1 MALADKLVRRWY
13 DGGPR
18 PWLLRP
24 LTWLYRAVVSVRAWL
39 YRHGWL
45 ASERLPAPVVVVGN
59 ITLGGTGKTPLVIA
73 LVEHLRRQGGRPG
86 VVSRGY
92 GGTQETPM
100 LLPDKPDPAR
110 FGDEPCLIRQ
120 RTGVPVAVGRDR
132 PAAARRLLEAGCDVV
147 VADDGLQHYRLQRD
161 VEICVID
168 GERRLGNGL
177 MLPCGPLRE
186 PPSRLR
192 RVDFRVCNGG
202 ETDNGEVPMQLT
214 GDHARHLRNDER
226 EQPLHAFTDRPVHA
240 IAGIGNPARFFDS
253 LRAQGLDVI
262 EHPFPDHH
270 AFARDDLDFGDDL
283 PVLMTEKDAVKCAGF
298 AHDRCWSVPARAVL
312 PETFF
317 SQLDQRLH
325 NYPQASTPT

>member
-1 MALADKLVRRWY
+1 MSLADSLARRWY
-13 DGGPR
+13 DGSPR

-24 LTWLYRAVVSVRAWL
+24 LTWLYRAVVAVRARL

-45 ASERLPAPVVVVGN
+45 ASEHLPVPVLVVGN

-73 LVEHLRRQGGRPG
+73 LVEHLHRQGWHPG

-92 GGTQETPM
+92 GGTQETPA
-100 LLPDKPDPAR
+100 LLPDIPDPTC
-110 FGDEPCLIRQ
+110 FGDEPCLIRR

-132 PAAARRLLEAGCDVV
+132 PAAAQLLLEAGCNIVI
-147 VADDGLQHYRLQRD
+147 ADDGLQHYRLQRD
-161 VEICVID
+161 IEICVID

-186 PPSRLR
+186 PPSRLQ

-202 ETDNGEVPMQLT
+202 EADAGEVSMQLT
-214 GDHARHLRNDER
+214 GDRAWHLRDSER
-226 EQPLHAFTDRPVHA
+226 EQPLPAFADRPVHA

-253 LRAQGLDVI
+253 LRAQGLKVI

-270 AFARDDLDFGDDL
+270 AYVRDDFDFGDDL
-283 PVLMTEKDAVKCAGF
+283 PVLMTEKDAVKCVGF
-298 AHDRCWSVPARAVL
+298 AHDRCWSVPVIAVL
-312 PETFF
+312 PDTFF
-317 SQLDQRLH
+317 HQVTQHL
-325 NYPQASTPT
+325 